1 MGLGGRHVYQREE
14 VCPSV
19 TLNRVYEI
27 NTNDRVNIRMQQLSL
42 FFFVCFQQFCH
53 FNGVRVGFFRGDV
66 KLLLEDIQELK

>member
-1 MGLGGRHVYQREE
+1 MTLGGRHVYQRVE
-14 VCPSV
+14 VYPSV

-27 NTNDRVNIRMQQLSL
+27 NKNDRVSIRMQQLPLL
-42 FFFVCFQQFCH
+42 FCLQQFCH